1 MTIKNLSLVLLTAL
15 SFIWVGCDND
25 DISNDTY
32 VDIIIQVSEKTVYEP
47 VWGSDTPV
55 EHMLVKEQ
63 SATEWQPLVMG
74 SIEGFEYVQGHAY
87 ELKVRKITFVN
98 PPQDVANYTYRL
110 LEIINNRQPD
120 VPIIH
125 EEWP

>member
-63 SATEWQPLVMG
+63 SARNGNRLSW
-74 SIEGFEYVQGHAY
+74 AA
-87 ELKVRKITFVN
+87 LKALNTCKDM
-98 PPQDVANYTYRL
+98 PMS
-110 LEIINNRQPD
+110 
-120 VPIIH
+120 
-125 EEWP
+125 